1 MLHFSKPA
9 GSGVELEKDAYLAVL
24 ASRGPLPTL
33 LEAVSPKGD
42 GGSVPG
48 FGVPVSSGAPPPD
61 RPLERGVYG
70 IASPNR
76 KSVLRLRVLSKE
88 EAGFRPDDAALDQID
103 RRFGPE
109 VAGRVRAAWTLLQL
123 TWESY
128 DPEVYPALDFWLDVA
143 HRLAFLTDGVVADP
157 IAQSYRLPGTRPPR
171 PPGQPVLAAEHVSVI
186 VRGGGHLHTAGLRKF
201 GRPEIEATGV
211 PEAATGAV
219 SAALAS
225 LAQACLQGAR
235 PSPGER
241 MGVGDGLLRVAD
253 GGLDRA
259 YWAGAYVLEIL
270 PEQPSD
276 WASFRL

>member
-1 MLHFSKPA
+1 MLRFSKPTGPGLA
-9 GSGVELEKDAYLAVL
+9 LDKDAYLAVL
-24 ASRGPLPTL
+24 ACKASLPTL
-33 LEAVSPKGD
+33 LEAVSPRGE

-48 FGVPVSSGAPPPD
+48 FGVPVSAGAPPPD

-88 EAGFRPDDAALDQID
+88 EAGFRPDEDALLEIE

-109 VAGRVRAAWTLLQL
+109 VSGRVRAAWTLLQL

-128 DPEVYPALDFWLDVA
+128 DPEVYPALDFWLEVA
-143 HRLAFLTDGVVADP
+143 DRLASLTDGVVADP
-157 IAQSYRLPGTRPPR
+157 IAHSYRLPGPR
-171 PPGQPVLAAEHVSVI
+171 QARAPGVPVHAADHVSVLA
-186 VRGGGHLHTAGLRKF
+186 RGGGHHHTAGLRKF

-211 PEAATGAV
+211 PES
-219 SAALAS
+219 SAAGVAALLAS
-225 LAQACLQGAR
+225 LAQACLEGAR
-235 PSPGER
+235 PAPGDRLE
-241 MGVGDGLLRVAD
+241 VGQAQVRVAD

-259 YWAGAYVLEIL
+259 YWSGAYVLEVL
-270 PEQPSD
+270 PERPGD